1 MALSAKLFRVRTYL
15 PLDIVG
21 DKIRNYKKTD
31 SIENIELS
39 QKFEDVKIIG
49 DVLKTYFIYDE
60 LKTMKIK
67 GELQNLP
74 VTRESLVVLKEMFGE
89 IVLVIFEKKY
99 RANRVANLLS
109 EILFSKAGEIV
120 EARISHET
128 LKSLHESN
136 PEATKVIY
144 FDNVDIPNVNKL
156 ALYGSA
162 LADTSLYN
170 MYLEHGKIWYV
181 VFQHRES
188 NYIVGITRNLI
199 IAMFS
204 KITLDEFLDYIIR
217 DVIPLL
223 QVSS

>member
-74 VTRESLVVLKEMFGE
+74 VTRESMVVLKEMFGE

>member
-1 MALSAKLFRVRTYL
+1 MPLSAKLFRVRTYL
-15 PLDIVG
+15 PLDIIG
-21 DKIRNYKKTD
+21 DKIRNYRKIN
-31 SIENIELS
+31 SIENTELS

-60 LKTMKIK
+60 LRTMKIK

-74 VTRESLVVLKEMFGE
+74 VTRESLVVFKEMFGE
-89 IVLVIFEKKY
+89 IILIVFEEKY
-99 RANRVANLLS
+99 RANRIANLLS

-120 EARISHET
+120 EAKVSHEI

-144 FDNVDIPNVNKL
+144 FDNIDIPNVNKL
-156 ALYGSA
+156 ALYGEA

-181 VFQHRES
+181 VFQHRET

-204 KITLDEFLDYIIR
+204 KITLNDFLDYIVR

>member
-1 MALSAKLFRVRTYL
+1 MALSAKLFRVRVYL
-15 PLDIVG
+15 PLDVIG
-21 DKIRNYKKTD
+21 DKIKNYRKVD
-31 SIENIELS
+31 SVESVELT
-39 QKFEDVKIIG
+39 KRFEDVKVIG

-67 GELQNLP
+67 GELQNVP
-74 VTRESLVVLKEMFGE
+74 VTRESLVVFKELLGE
-89 IVLVIFEKKY
+89 TILIVFEKKY

-109 EILFSKAGEIV
+109 EILYSKAGEIV
-120 EARISHET
+120 EARISHEI

-156 ALYGSA
+156 ALYGNA

-181 VFQHRES
+181 VFQHRET

-217 DVIPLL
+217 NVIPLL
-223 QVSS
+223 QAPS